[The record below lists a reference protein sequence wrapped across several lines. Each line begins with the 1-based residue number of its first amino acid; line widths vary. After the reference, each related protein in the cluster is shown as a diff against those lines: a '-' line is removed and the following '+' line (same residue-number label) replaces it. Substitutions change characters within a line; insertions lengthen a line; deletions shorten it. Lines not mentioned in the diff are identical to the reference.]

1 MSGSTQQP
9 GGLLRATDG
18 DQAHRVTFVELFF
31 DLVFVFAV
39 TQISHS
45 LIEHQDLLTLVQ
57 TLILIGAVWRV
68 WVDTTWVT
76 NWLDPD
82 HHRVRGMLFV
92 LMLLGVLMSSA
103 IPEAFGDRALLFAG
117 TMVTLQLGRS
127 IFTAI
132 AFRRSRPDNYLN
144 FIRIAIWNL
153 ATGVLWL
160 GGAFAPEEFRLW
172 VWLAAV
178 VVDMAGPRLRFVV
191 PGFGRSEV
199 ETWNVSG
206 EHMAERVSLFL
217 IIVLGESIL
226 VTGRSFAEGNLGPLD
241 ILAFLAAFT
250 STLLMWLLYFNHGQ
264 EHGSDFISGSSR
276 PGLIAQVAYTYIP
289 ILLVIGI
296 LLTAVADEIV
306 LVHPLGGD
314 EGPALERWT
323 AGLICG
329 SSVVYLTGNLLFKHA
344 VGLPWLRSHLAGAGA
359 LIVLFSVF
367 SFIPPLLLSWLA
379 NLVLA
384 AVVVADHFSHRRRS
398 TGSPQPRMRRR

>member
-1 MSGSTQQP
+1 MSGSTKSR
-9 GGLLRATDG
+9 GGLLRPEEG
-18 DQAHRVTFVELFF
+18 DAAHRVTFVELFF

-45 LIEHQDLLTLVQ
+45 LIEHQDALTLAQ

-76 NWLDPD
+76 NWLDPE
-82 HHRVRGMLFV
+82 HSRVRGMLFV

-127 IFTAI
+127 VFTAL
-132 AFRRSRPDNYLN
+132 AFRRSRPDNYRNYL
-144 FIRIAIWNL
+144 RIIVWNL
-153 ATGVLWL
+153 GTSVLWIS
-160 GGAFAPEEFRLW
+160 GAFVPDETRLW

-178 VVDMAGPRLRFVV
+178 IIDMAGPRLRFAV
-191 PGFGRSEV
+191 PGLGRSDV
-199 ETWNVSG
+199 DSWNVSG

-226 VTGRSFAEGNLGPLD
+226 ITGGSFADGNLGPLD
-241 ILAFLAAFT
+241 ALAFLAAFT
-250 STLLMWLLYFNHGQ
+250 STVLMWLLYFNHGQ
-264 EHGSDFISGSSR
+264 EHGSDYISESSR
-276 PGLIAQVAYTYIP
+276 PGVVARAAYTYIP
-289 ILLVIGI
+289 ILLVVGI

-314 EGPALERWT
+314 EGPGLERWT

-329 SSVVYLTGNLLFKHA
+329 SSIVYLLGNLLFKHA
-344 VGLPWLRSHLAGAGA
+344 VGLRWLKSHLAGAAA
-359 LIVLFSVF
+359 LLVLALTFS
-367 SFIPPLLLSWLA
+367 SIAPLLLSWLA
-379 NLVLA
+379 NLILA
-384 AVVVADHFSHRRRS
+384 AVVVSDHVGHRRHTRES
-398 TGSPQPRMRRR
+398 VSPGGA

>member
-1 MSGSTQQP
+1 MSESSKQP
-9 GGLLRATDG
+9 GALLRATEG
-18 DQAHRVTFVELFF
+18 DEAHRVTFVELFF

-45 LIEHQDLLTLVQ
+45 LIEHQDLITLVQ

-76 NWLDPD
+76 NWLNPE
-82 HHRVRGMLFV
+82 HRTVRGMLFV

-103 IPEAFGDRALLFAG
+103 IPEAFGDRAVLFAAA
-117 TMVTLQLGRS
+117 MVTLQLGRS
-127 IFTAI
+127 VFTAL

-144 FIRIAIWNL
+144 FVRIAIWNL
-153 ATGVLWL
+153 ATGVLWI
-160 GGAFAPEEFRLW
+160 GGALAPEDLRLW
-172 VWLAAV
+172 IWLAAV

-191 PGFGRSEV
+191 PGFGSSEV
-199 ETWNVSG
+199 DTWNISG

-217 IIVLGESIL
+217 LIVLGESIL

-241 ILAFLAAFT
+241 VLAFLAAFT
-250 STLLMWLLYFNHGQ
+250 STLLLWLLYFNHGQ
-264 EHGSDFISGSSR
+264 EYGSEYISDSSQ

-289 ILLVIGI
+289 ILLVTGI

-329 SSVVYLTGNLLFKHA
+329 SSIVYLIGNLLFKHA
-344 VGLPWLRSHLAGAGA
+344 VGLPWLKSHLAGAAA
-359 LIVLFSVF
+359 LLVLFFAF

-384 AVVVADHFSHRRRS
+384 LVVIADHVSHRRREDA
-398 TGSPQPRMRRR
+398 

>member
-1 MSGSTQQP
+1 MSGSSQQP

-18 DQAHRVTFVELFF
+18 EQSHRVTFVELFF

-45 LIEHQDLLTLVQ
+45 LIESQDLLTLVQ

-82 HHRVRGMLFV
+82 HHRVRGMLFM
-92 LMLLGVLMSSA
+92 LMLLGILMSSA

-127 IFTAI
+127 IFTAL
-132 AFRRSRPDNYLN
+132 AFRRARPDNYLN
-144 FIRIAIWNL
+144 FVRITIWNL

-160 GGAFAPEEFRLW
+160 GGALAPEELRLW
-172 VWLAAV
+172 IWLAAV
-178 VVDMAGPRLRFVV
+178 LVDMAGPRLKFVV

-199 ETWNVSG
+199 DTWNVSG

-226 VTGRSFAEGNLGPLD
+226 VTGRSFAEGNLGPFD
-241 ILAFLAAFT
+241 VLAFLAAFT
-250 STLLMWLLYFNHGQ
+250 STILMWLLYFNHGQ
-264 EHGSDFISGSSR
+264 EYGSDFISGSSR
-276 PGLIAQVAYTYIP
+276 PGLIAQVAYTYVP
-289 ILLVIGI
+289 ILLVVGI
-296 LLTAVADEIV
+296 LLAAVADEIV
-306 LVHPLGGD
+306 LVHPLGGN
-314 EGPALERWT
+314 EGPALELWT

-329 SSVVYLTGNLLFKHA
+329 SSVVYLIGNLLFKHA
-344 VGLPWLRSHLAGAGA
+344 VGLPWLKSHLAGALTLVA
-359 LIVLFSVF
+359 LFFAF
-367 SFIPPLLLSWLA
+367 SFFPPLLLSWLA
-379 NLVLA
+379 NLVLV
-384 AVVVADHFSHRRRS
+384 AVVAADHLSHRRRVAND
-398 TGSPQPRMRRR
+398 GQRMRRR